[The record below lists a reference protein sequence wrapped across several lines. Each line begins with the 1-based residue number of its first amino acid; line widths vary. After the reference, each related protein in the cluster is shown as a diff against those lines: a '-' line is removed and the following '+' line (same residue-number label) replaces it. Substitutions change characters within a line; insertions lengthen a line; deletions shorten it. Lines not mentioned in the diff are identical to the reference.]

1 LLKTESLIYILYI
14 LNAMR
19 KIKTIISN
27 KIEVENIKGY
37 FEHKVTKFG
46 TGAKIDCPKEYLNCE
61 VVVLVRKKRT

>member
-1 LLKTESLIYILYI
+1 
-14 LNAMR
+14 MR
-19 KIKTIISN
+19 KIKTTISN

-61 VVVLVRKKRT
+61 VVVLVKKKRA